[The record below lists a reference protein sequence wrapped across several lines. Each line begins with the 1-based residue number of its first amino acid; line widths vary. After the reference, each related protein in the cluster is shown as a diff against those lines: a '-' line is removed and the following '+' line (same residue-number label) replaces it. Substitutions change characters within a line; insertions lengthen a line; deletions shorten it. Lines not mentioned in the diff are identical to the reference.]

1 MANLSSFFGGGGG
14 AASLPH
20 FGFTSSTTW
29 TVALD
34 GQVAVHVIGAGGGG
48 GAGVVNSRAA
58 SPGGGAGGYS
68 RKVIDVTSGQ
78 SYTITIGAGGTGG
91 LANNAA
97 GTNGSASSFVGNS
110 INMVGNGG
118 SGGPLVSTAATHSG
132 GAGGT
137 ASGGDVNVTGGA
149 GGGVVGSNSGGA
161 SNGGGA
167 VGIFGTGYTPGNI
180 SASGNSGFCTGGGA
194 GIGGAHG
201 SFTNPTA
208 SQTVVLFG
216 GGAGGPS
223 TVPTLESS
231 IPIQDNIPGPGLK
244 FMPSY
249 AAGFFNFL
257 KEDFGGGALFITYPV
272 TVTDAVTAFAGIGGG
287 GSAPASLIQNYNYIE
302 NTNVPL
308 TFATLFKRGGMFG
321 GGAGSCAESRPG
333 GSGGLG
339 GGGGGGPHQTSRA
352 GNGGNGIIFVEY
364 LSLA

>member
-48 GAGVVNSRAA
+48 GAGIVNSRAA

-78 SYTITIGAGGTGG
+78 SYTITVGAGGTGG

-149 GGGVVGSNSGGA
+149 GGGIVSNTNGGV

-180 SASGNSGFCTGGGA
+180 SATGNGSFVTGGGA

-201 SFTNPTA
+201 SFTNATA
-208 SQTVVLFG
+208 SARVVLFG

-223 TVPTLESS
+223 TVPSAVNVR
-231 IPIQDNIPGPGLK
+231 DNLVGPGLN
-244 FMPSY
+244 FIPSY

-257 KEDFGGGALFITYPV
+257 KEDFGGGGLFIKYPS
-272 TVTDAVTAFAGIGGG
+272 TAIDAVSIFSGIGGG
-287 GSAPASLIQNYNYIE
+287 GSAPVSTPSGGQYAEEVNE
-302 NTNVPL
+302 
-308 TFATLFKRGGMFG
+308 LFPFNKFIKDGGMFG
-321 GGAGSCAESRPG
+321 GGAGAIEVANTG
-333 GSGGLG
+333 GNGGLG
-339 GGGGGGPHQTSRA
+339 GGGGGGPHNTSRA